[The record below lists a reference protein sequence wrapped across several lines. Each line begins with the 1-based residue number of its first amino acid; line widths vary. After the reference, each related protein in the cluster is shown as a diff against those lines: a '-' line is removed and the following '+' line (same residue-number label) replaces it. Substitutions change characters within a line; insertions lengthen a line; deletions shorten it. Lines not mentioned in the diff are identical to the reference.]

1 MMVNQPTMGPRR
13 TLCLRRS
20 CGPSLINFLLH
31 QHQTCRKPPR
41 LESTS
46 PVCRAACWREI
57 TAALRCR
64 RSRSSMLHQ
73 TVTCLTSH
81 VSFVRLRR
89 SVSPGLPAGHLKAF
103 CHFLSGNTASFHR
116 RPRPLK
122 DHTEIPAGRRAAG
135 PRFFCTL
142 WRLFQRLTDMIKVAA
157 NTSLS
162 AEVKVVVGVPHG
174 EGFPHFVSSTTTS
187 CSSVSFRDEAEVLL
201 WGSRFM

>member
-1 MMVNQPTMGPRR
+1 MGPRR
-13 TLCLRRS
+13 TLSLRRS
-20 CGPSLINFLLH
+20 CGPSLINFLL
-31 QHQTCRKPPR
+31 QHISIRHVGNPPR

-103 CHFLSGNTASFHR
+103 CHFLSGNTVLFQR

-122 DHTEIPAGRRAAG
+122 DHAEIPAGRRAAG

-142 WRLFQRLTDMIKVAA
+142 WRLFRRLTRHDKGRCQL
-157 NTSLS
+157 SLS
-162 AEVKVVVGVPHG
+162 AAVKVVAGVPHG
-174 EGFPHFVSSTTTS
+174 EGFPHFVNNNNNNNIL
-187 CSSVSFRDEAEVLL
+187 LL
-201 WGSRFM
+201 WFVQT